1 MWYNNVNVSLIIALL
16 VCFLSGGHCK
26 PLAFL
31 GFRADAKRHGTKAAN
46 DALVFEASHLARY
59 TSIVQEESL
68 DCDLHA
74 TRAFDIFFDAD
85 DAEQGRLDY
94 EARYKLFPQ
103 AMQEADIR
111 PVYDTEELSRLS
123 GVKGGLWGAHYP
135 AGHLWPYRFCTQRE

>member
-1 MWYNNVNVSLIIALL
+1 M
-16 VCFLSGGHCK
+16 
-26 PLAFL
+26 AFL
-31 GFRADAKRHGTKAAN
+31 GFRADAKRHGAKAAN

-74 TRAFDIFFDAD
+74 TRAFDIFFDAH

-94 EARYKLFPQ
+94 EARHQLFPQ
-103 AMQEADIR
+103 AMQDADVR
-111 PVYDTEELSRLS
+111 PVYDQEELKRLS

-135 AGHLWPYRFCTQRE
+135 AGHLWPYNFCTQRE